1 VPEKLPVLYVA
12 GTGRTGST
20 LIARALASSPGAVAP
35 GEIRHIWTRGL
46 VEDWQCGCGRP
57 FRGCPFW
64 DEVLTEASFDRDRAN
79 VDRLRASER
88 ELLRLRASVKSLLWS
103 RHPQR
108 MRQRHGYYLDMV
120 DRLYRAIAKVANA
133 DVIVDSSKN
142 PLYGGLLST
151 LSAID
156 LRVLHLIRDPRA
168 TSYSWLNP
176 KPSPDRGDGAAMDR
190 LGIAKSAFLW
200 SWWNALAEALWP
212 RGGSVPVLRVRYET
226 LTANFEPSL
235 RVIRDLLLPEHAGR
249 PLEVVGDKVRLR
261 PVHSVSGNPDRM
273 TSGMLTVRPDDRWRV
288 GLAGRRRAAV
298 VAIAGFQ
305 MVRYGYPWT
314 GE

>member
-1 VPEKLPVLYVA
+1 MPEKLPVLYVA

-20 LIARALASSPGAVAP
+20 LVARALASSPGAVAP

-64 DEVLTEASFDRDRAN
+64 REVLTEASFDRDRAD

-108 MRQRHGYYLDMV
+108 MRQRHGYYLDTV

-156 LRVLHLIRDPRA
+156 LRVLHLIRDPVPPRIPGSTPSRLPIEGTEQQWIGWGSPRA
-168 TSYSWLNP
+168 HSS
-176 KPSPDRGDGAAMDR
+176 GA
-190 LGIAKSAFLW
+190 G
-200 SWWNALAEALWP
+200 
-212 RGGSVPVLRVRYET
+212 
-226 LTANFEPSL
+226 
-235 RVIRDLLLPEHAGR
+235 
-249 PLEVVGDKVRLR
+249 
-261 PVHSVSGNPDRM
+261 
-273 TSGMLTVRPDDRWRV
+273 GML
-288 GLAGRRRAAV
+288 
-298 VAIAGFQ
+298 
-305 MVRYGYPWT
+305 
-314 GE
+314 